1 MTHGGAPLRARFW
14 TRQEFVM
21 DRVVLELRQW
31 LERHGLPADGVEL
44 RVVMPEGRDAYEARS
59 ISQAELKP
67 YPVAGHLTKI
77 RGDIQL
83 HGVDVTF
90 ERRQL

>member
-1 MTHGGAPLRARFW
+1 
-14 TRQEFVM
+14 M

-44 RVVMPEGRDAYEARS
+44 RVVMPKGRDAYEARS
-59 ISQAELKP
+59 ISQAELNSNL
-67 YPVAGHLTKI
+67 ASDQHAKI
-77 RGDIQL
+77 RGDVRL